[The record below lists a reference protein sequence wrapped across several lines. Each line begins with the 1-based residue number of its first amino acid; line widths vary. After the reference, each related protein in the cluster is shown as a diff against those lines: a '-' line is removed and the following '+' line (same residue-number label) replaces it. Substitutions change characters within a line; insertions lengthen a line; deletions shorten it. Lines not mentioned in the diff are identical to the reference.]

1 MAITTARRSLHR
13 RLAKLASRLSARL
26 GQLRI
31 RESDSGPSPSAHTAR
46 VAVIVPVFNSMPY
59 LRELLESLAAQDLAP
74 DMFEVIAVD
83 DGSTDGG
90 GKLLDSYVTRLPNM
104 RVIHQRNSGW
114 PGKPRNVGIDA
125 GRSDYVFFCDSDDL
139 LGPEA
144 LRRMVDFADA
154 HQVDVLAPKLV
165 GIGGRNVA
173 NSLFTSTLID
183 APLRTILGTL
193 SPQKMIRR
201 SLLEEHGIRFPEGK
215 IRLEDG
221 MMLARCYLAS
231 GRNSILGDYDY
242 YFIRTRLN
250 GSNISS
256 GRADPEG
263 YTSSVSKIAGII
275 KEMHPDPSAADRLV
289 LDLYRRKALRFYD
302 PVRYPAMSPRRRR
315 RWVKA
320 HAQFIRD
327 NIPETLE
334 ADLGFPFLQRSRLV
348 RSQDAAGLLRLAAT
362 EQQLNANCRAALS
375 DPDPLGLRFSLA
387 PDADFESVTLVIK
400 GRGTETVHSHILR
413 HDGHVYVLDD
423 PVHKLESLENFV
435 ADFFMRLEIDG
446 LQGPLR
452 RVAAPDTGLPLELG
466 GTRLYATVNGNLSI
480 DRRR

>member
-13 RLAKLASRLSARL
+13 RLAKLTSRTSARI

-31 RESDSGPSPSAHTAR
+31 RETDSGPSPSAHTAR

-90 GKLLDSYVTRLPNM
+90 GQLLDSYVTRLPNM

-173 NSLFTSTLID
+173 TSLFTSTLID

-201 SLLEEHGIRFPEGK
+201 SLLDEHKIRFPEGK
-215 IRLEDG
+215 VRLEDG
-221 MMLARCYLAS
+221 MMLTRCYLAS
-231 GRNSILGDYDY
+231 GRNSILSDYDY
-242 YFIRTRLN
+242 YFIRARSD
-250 GSNISS
+250 GGNISS

-263 YTSSVSKIAGII
+263 YTSSVSEIARII
-275 KEMHPDPSAADRLV
+275 KEMHPDASFADQLV

-302 PVRYPAMSPRRRR
+302 PVRYPAMSARRRKL
-315 RWVKA
+315 WVKA

-348 RSQDAAGLLRLAAT
+348 RSKDAAGLLRLAAT
-362 EQQLNANCRAALS
+362 EQQLKAICQAAPPN
-375 DPDPLGLRFSLA
+375 PDPLGLRFRLA
-387 PDADFESVTLVIK
+387 PDADFESVTLLVK
-400 GRGTETVHSHILR
+400 GRGTEITQSHILR
-413 HDGHVYVLDD
+413 HDGHEYVLDD
-423 PVHKLESLENFV
+423 PVHKLESLENVV
-435 ADFFMRLEIDG
+435 ADFYVRLEIDG

-466 GTRLYATVNGNLSI
+466 GTRLYATINGNLSI